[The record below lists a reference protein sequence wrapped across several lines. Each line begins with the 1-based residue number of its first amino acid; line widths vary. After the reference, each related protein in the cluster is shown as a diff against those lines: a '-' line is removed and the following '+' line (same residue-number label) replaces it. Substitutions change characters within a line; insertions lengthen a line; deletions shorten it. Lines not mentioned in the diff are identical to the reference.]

1 MPKPNSKCYALA
13 KNGRNADITMYGEI
27 VESQPY
33 DFWTGKP
40 VEGSFIIKDDFLSDL
55 EELTECEEITIH
67 MDSVGG
73 DTAVGLLIH
82 NKLRDLAQAGKKL
95 NCIVDGVAM
104 SAGSLIMSACDNVTV
119 HPTSLI
125 MIHNAW
131 VSMCGGY
138 NADELRAQAIA
149 LDSWDKALRNAYV
162 RKTGLADTVIG
173 HMMSKTTYMTGD
185 EAVEKKFADNLDKTD
200 GVAIA
205 ASEDRSALVVNG
217 RFISLKGATAPEGI
231 PTVSA
236 SQSCEDDTNNKPIE
250 NGDNGGN
257 IMASNLAEL
266 MAENPALAEK
276 IEQEINAKNESKI
289 KAAADDERK
298 RMEEIDA
305 IAAIY
310 DPALVKA
317 AKYDKPCSAQE
328 LAYQAAVAAAKQG
341 QKFTKDLKTDA
352 KEANSVLEAD
362 APDDT
367 KESVNTPQAMQRE
380 ADSMI
385 HKLFHGKEA
394 K

>member
-1 MPKPNSKCYALA
+1 MPKLNNKCYSLE
-13 KNGRNADITMYGEI
+13 KNGTNADITMYGE
-27 VESQPY
+27 VVDSQPY

-40 VEGSFIIKDDFLSDL
+40 VEGSFIIKDEFLADL
-55 EELTECEEITIH
+55 EELAECEEITIH

-82 NKLRDLAQAGKKL
+82 NKLRDLSQAGKKL

-125 MIHNAW
+125 MVHNAW

-138 NADELRAQAIA
+138 NADELRAQATA
-149 LDSWDKALRNAYV
+149 LNSWDKALRNAYV
-162 RKTGLADTVIG
+162 RKTGLSEAVVG

-185 EAVEKKFADNLDKTD
+185 EAVEKKFADNLDKSD
-200 GVAIA
+200 GAAIA

-217 RFISLKGATAPEGI
+217 RYISLKGAPAPEGI

-236 SQSCEDDTNNKPIE
+236 SQNCEDDTNNKPKE
-250 NGDNGGN
+250 SGDNGGN

-266 MAENPALAEK
+266 KAENPALAAQ
-276 IEQEINAKNESKI
+276 IEQDFNAKNESKI
-289 KAAADDERK
+289 KAAAEDERK

-305 IAAIY
+305 IASIY

-328 LAYQAAVAAAKQG
+328 LAYQAALAAAKQG
-341 QKFTKDLKTDA
+341 QKFTKDLKTDS
-352 KEANSVLEAD
+352 KEANAVPEAA
-362 APDDT
+362 APDDP
-367 KESVNTPQAMQRE
+367 KEAEKNPQAMQRE
-380 ADSMI
+380 ADAMI
-385 HKLFHGKEA
+385 HELLHGKEA

>member
-1 MPKPNSKCYALA
+1 MPKLNNKFYALER
-13 KNGRNADITMYGEI
+13 NGNNADITMYGE
-27 VESQPY
+27 VVDSQPY
-33 DFWTGKP
+33 DFWTGQP
-40 VEGSFIIKDDFLSDL
+40 VEGSFIIKDEFLEDL

-104 SAGSLIMSACDNVTV
+104 SAGSLIMSACDHVTV

-138 NADELRAQAIA
+138 NADELRAQATA
-149 LDSWDKALRNAYV
+149 LETWDKAIRNAYV
-162 RKTGLADTVIG
+162 RKTGLSDSVVS

-185 EAVEKKFADNLDKTD
+185 EAVEKKFADNIDKSD
-200 GVAIA
+200 GATIA

-217 RFISLKGATAPEGI
+217 RYISLKGATAPEGI

-236 SQSCEDDTNNKPIE
+236 SRVREDDTNNKPKEI
-250 NGDNGGN
+250 GDNGGN

-266 MAENPALAEK
+266 KVENPALAAQIEK
-276 IEQEINAKNESKI
+276 ELNAENESKI

-305 IAAIY
+305 IADIY

-341 QKFTKDLKTDA
+341 QKFIKDLKTDS
-352 KEANSVLEAD
+352 KEANAVPEAA
-362 APDDT
+362 APGDPNDGEKT
-367 KESVNTPQAMQRE
+367 PEDKE
-380 ADSMI
+380 
-385 HKLFHGKEA
+385 KEA
-394 K
+394 KAMIHAMFHKEG